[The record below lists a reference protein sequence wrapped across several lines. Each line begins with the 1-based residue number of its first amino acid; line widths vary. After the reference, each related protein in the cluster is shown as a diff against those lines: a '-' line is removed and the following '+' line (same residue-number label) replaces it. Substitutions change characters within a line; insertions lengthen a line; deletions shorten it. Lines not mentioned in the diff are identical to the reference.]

1 MKFIK
6 RLISGLIFLIVLI
19 SLVIVGGSIY
29 VRETYNIDLYQ
40 TVKHLKKLSEPVVE
54 EEMCPY
60 AFSDEDMVDVQTE
73 VNKSVENFITFNE
86 EQGFKINFGFLP
98 DTMKYMIKL
107 TDKQVGAL
115 AQTIIEQEY
124 GGKIEVGGKEI
135 NLALK
140 QVEFSNIVKG
150 DATFNAVVQIDT
162 TIIKNEMESFPF
174 TYLKKYVPDYFYISS
189 TIQVNKLENPFT
201 YEVEHVGLM
210 INQLDATETEDLF
223 VTLDLLFNI
232 GTAKDLNEQIGNIF
246 LSALIGNE
254 TNTGLAYSL
263 KEYGA
268 KDYTFLEEDGIGYF
282 AIQRGL
288 VL

>member
-29 VRETYNIDLYQ
+29 VRKTYNIDLYQ

-107 TDKQVGAL
+107 TDKQVGSL

-140 QVEFSNIVKG
+140 QVEFSNIVNG

-223 VTLDLLFNI
+223 ITLDLLFNI